1 LRRASGEVFAM
12 AAIQVGDEELVL
24 DGNGFLQ
31 EPLRWNP
38 EVAQAIAR
46 DEGIES
52 MTEQHWSVVNY
63 IRTYWQ
69 EHDLAPA
76 VRLLCQNSHV
86 SVRDMYKLF
95 RSGPAKGACRIAGL
109 PKPDGCV

>member
-1 LRRASGEVFAM
+1 M
-12 AAIQVGDEELVL
+12 AAIRVGAEELVL

-31 EPLRWNP
+31 EPLRWSP

-46 DEGIES
+46 DEGIET

-76 VRLLCQNSHV
+76 VRLLCQSSQV